1 MVSLAWWWL
10 VNVSDGYSRYTWLV
24 VVSHDLWRLVVVSG
38 GYSLSVEISC
48 S

>member
-10 VNVSDGYSRYTWLV
+10 VNVSGGYTWLV
-24 VVSHDLWRLVVVSG
+24 VVSHSLWCLVVVHGS
-38 GYSLSVEISC
+38 YSWLVETC

>member
-10 VNVSDGYSRYTWLV
+10 VNVSDGYTWLV
-24 VVSHDLWRLVVVSG
+24 VVSHSLWSLVVVRGS
-38 GYSLSVEISC
+38 YSWLVEICC

>member
-10 VNVSDGYSRYTWLV
+10 VNVSDGYTWLV
-24 VVSHDLWRLVVVSG
+24 VVSHDLWRLLMVSG
-38 GYSLSVEISC
+38 GYSLLVEISC